1 MIMIRLLRVWQLLPL
16 GAYPQDYISSYKEG
30 YWGKIGAISLIL
42 PQFHAE
48 ILAGGGGGASAES
61 SGDFG
66 AASLAHLYFFASTT
80 ASSCNAA
87 RPLQPLRIHC
97 ASTISRG

>member
-1 MIMIRLLRVWQLLPL
+1 MLEALKSAPHLNN
-16 GAYPQDYISSYKEG
+16 ISSYKEG
-30 YWGKIGAISLIL
+30 YWGEIGAISLIL

-66 AASLAHLYFFASTT
+66 AASLAHLSFL
-80 ASSCNAA
+80 
-87 RPLQPLRIHC
+87 LQPQQ
-97 ASTISRG
+97 S